1 MTVPGVS
8 VPAEEQIDAVEGLD
22 RDLGELLDDSDE
34 PDAEEASNIQS
45 DAEPGEADEEE
56 ADEEAEE
63 ADEAEDEADE
73 EADDDVE
80 RVRNGMQRRIDKLT
94 AKSKGYEER
103 YEDSRIENEQLKQ
116 KAEAAKLSVETG
128 LDTDYVDAPDAEV
141 VKKYDSLRRVRD
153 WCLEH
158 SEQGY
163 TGDGGKDDPSFE
175 PEEVRRKLEQVRDE
189 LIVVGPRA
197 EEIRRESRSR
207 MRADMELGRKVREK
221 REQKRKAAKKAIK
234 GEKVLETGGPTAGR
248 PDKASHTKK
257 SDAIDQK
264 IFEKG
269 GRSPEALID
278 SMGDDFFA

>member
-8 VPAEEQIDAVEGLD
+8 VPAEEQIDADDGLD
-22 RDLGELLDDSDE
+22 RDLDELLDDSDE
-34 PDAEEASNIQS
+34 PDADEASNIKS

-56 ADEEAEE
+56 AAEE
-63 ADEAEDEADE
+63 EEPAEGEADE

-94 AKSKGYEER
+94 AKNKSYEER
-103 YEDSRIENEQLKQ
+103 HEDSRIENEQLKQ

-128 LDTDYVDAPDAEV
+128 LDTDYVDAGDAEV
-141 VKKYDSLRRVRD
+141 VQKYDALRRVRD

-163 TGDGGKDDPSFE
+163 TGEGGKDDPSFE

-221 REQKRKAAKKAIK
+221 REQKRTAAKKAIK

-264 IFEKG
+264 VYEKG
-269 GRSPEALID
+269 GRSTEALID